1 VCWYNFPSFK
11 IQKAGEVLCV
21 GIAHK
26 TSPAFSTQNFTGL
39 LYFERRKIIP
49 IIYKQFQNKLRSL
62 IEKTRR
68 NSKYYSSQSFRRSG
82 ASLAFESNVTTE
94 LILLHG
100 DWCSDAYKM

>member
-62 IEKTRR
+62 IEK
-68 NSKYYSSQSFRRSG
+68 NIIPHKVSEG
-82 ASLAFESNVTTE
+82 VGHLW
-94 LILLHG
+94 LLNL
-100 DWCSDAYKM
+100 M